1 MKDYSPTPEEKE
13 WCIQTVMRIKN
24 QIPGQYSGIVKAR
37 LESQG
42 IEKSNRYIIDC
53 KNLLRHDI
61 RVVRVLEDLARDLNR
76 KIKLPDRNDIR
87 RKNRT

>member
-13 WCIQTVMRIKN
+13 WCIQTVIRIKD
-24 QIPGQYSGIVKAR
+24 QIPGQYSDIVKSR

-53 KNLLRHDI
+53 KNLHRFDI

-76 KIKLPDRNDIR
+76 KINCFNPILHLIQQ
-87 RKNRT
+87 